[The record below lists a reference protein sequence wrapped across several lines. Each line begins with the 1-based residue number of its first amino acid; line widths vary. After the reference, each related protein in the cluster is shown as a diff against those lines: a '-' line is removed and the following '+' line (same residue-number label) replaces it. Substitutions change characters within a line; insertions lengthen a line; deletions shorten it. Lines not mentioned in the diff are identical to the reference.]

1 MNDFTTDETA
11 TDAEF
16 ATANGENPA
25 GEIVVNARTRAGAR
39 ARALAG
45 LTLGMSAFMAVT
57 AIPFTTVS
65 GPGQN
70 M

>member
-1 MNDFTTDETA
+1 MNDFTAEQTA

-16 ATANGENPA
+16 ATASGDNPA
-25 GEIVVNARTRAGAR
+25 GQIVVTARTRAGAR

-45 LTLGMSAFMAVT
+45 LTLGMSAFMAVS

-65 GPGQN
+65 APGTV
-70 M
+70 

>member
-11 TDAEF
+11 TDVEF
-16 ATANGENPA
+16 ATASGENPA
-25 GEIVVNARTRAGAR
+25 GEIVVTSRTRAGAR

-45 LTLGMSAFMAVT
+45 MTLGMSAFMAVT

-65 GPGQN
+65 APGTV
-70 M
+70 

>member
-11 TDAEF
+11 AEF
-16 ATANGENPA
+16 AAVEGENPA
-25 GEIVVNARTRAGAR
+25 GEIVLSTRTRAGAR

-57 AIPFTTVS
+57 AMPFTTVS
-65 GPGQN
+65 APGTV
-70 M
+70 